1 MFQRNCAVILAAGEG
16 KRMKW
21 DRPKCLSPVLFKPML
36 QWVIDASRG
45 AGIRDLCVVT
55 GFRSEQ
61 VHAYLAANNPEVRSV
76 LQTERKGTGH
86 AVMTAAGFIR
96 ACSPG
101 GNVLILNGDAPF
113 LDEDSIGKALQQHTE
128 NGNAVTVIS
137 AILDDPTGYGRI
149 IRAGE
154 GGFLRAI
161 VEQKDASTGELA
173 VNEVNSGAFWFR
185 TDALM
190 NILPKIRNANAQG
203 EYYLTDAVALL
214 IAEGKRAG
222 ACPACSAR
230 AAKGANDCLQLH
242 ELNVIARDAVL
253 AKLMRAGVDIPCA
266 DGVIVGPDVTIGR
279 DCTVLPGTVLRGCTA
294 VGSGCT
300 LGPGTVLDSCTVG
313 DGCTLDS
320 VRASSFRFEGGARP
334 LPFSSYGRNR
344 EMEQRHTT
352 VEQTSENGICLNAS
366 TD

>member
-1 MFQRNCAVILAAGEG
+1 MSQRNCAVILAAGEG

-36 QWVIDASRG
+36 QWVIDAAQG
-45 AGIRDLCVVT
+45 AGIQSLCVVT

-61 VHAYLAANNPEVRSV
+61 VQAYLAVHNPETRSV

-86 AVMTAAGFIR
+86 AVMMASGFIR
-96 ACSPG
+96 ACASG
-101 GNVLILNGDAPF
+101 GNVLVLNGDAPF
-113 LDEDSIGKALQQHTE
+113 LDRDSIGKALQQHTE

-137 AILDDPTGYGRI
+137 AILDNPTGYGRI

-173 VNEVNSGAFWFR
+173 VREVNSGAFWFR
-185 TDALM
+185 TDALLS
-190 NILPKIRNANAQG
+190 ILPKIRNANTQG

-214 IAEGKRAG
+214 IAEGERAG

-253 AKLMRAGVDIPCA
+253 SRLMRSGVDIPCA
-266 DGVIVGPDVTIGR
+266 DGVIIGPDVSIGR
-279 DCTVLPGTVLRGCTA
+279 NCTILPGTILRGHTA

-300 LGPGTVLDSCTVG
+300 LGPASVLDGCTVG
-313 DGCTLDS
+313 NGCILDC
-320 VRASSFRFEGGARP
+320 VRASRCEFRDEAHP
-334 LPFSSYGRNR
+334 LPFSSFGK
-344 EMEQRHTT
+344 
-352 VEQTSENGICLNAS
+352 
-366 TD
+366 